1 MTETLL
7 TEYLDFAKSL
17 AHDAGVVMKRYFRA
31 QDLKTEWKKDNTP
44 LTIADTTINQQVIDR
59 VKAAYPEHGILG
71 EEASYEPKRQLIW
84 VVDPIDG
91 TMPFSLG
98 LPLSMFSLAL
108 VDRTDGQAVIGVAY
122 DPQLD
127 HMYTAA
133 RGLGAHLNDT
143 LVQCT
148 NQTKM
153 ENTYSSVLGGMNP
166 KNNFKFLTGKCSD
179 LMRELG
185 NRPHC
190 LYSQVYSATRV
201 ASGEFITSIF
211 GFGSAWD
218 SAAVSVIVEEAGGV
232 VTNIFGKP
240 RRYDGWG
247 DGCILSA
254 NPTIHRIALKVVSRC
269 IQEK

>member
-1 MTETLL
+1 MTEALL
-7 TEYLDFAKSL
+7 QEYLDFAKSL

-31 QDLKTEWKKDNTP
+31 QDLITEWKSDNTP
-44 LTIADTTINQQVIDR
+44 LTVADTTINRQVIDR
-59 VKAAYPEHGILG
+59 VKATYLEHGVLG
-71 EEASYEPKRQLIW
+71 EEDSFEPERQLIW
-84 VVDPIDG
+84 VLDPIDG

-133 RGLGAHLNDT
+133 RGLGAHLNDA
-143 LVQCT
+143 VIRCT
-148 NQTKM
+148 DQTETK
-153 ENTYSSVLGGMNP
+153 NTYSSVLGGMNP
-166 KNNFKFLTGKCSD
+166 KNKFKFQTGKCGD
-179 LMRELG
+179 LMREFG
-185 NRPHC
+185 NKPFC

-218 SAAVSVIVEEAGGV
+218 SAAVSIIVEEAGGI
-232 VTNIFGKP
+232 VTDIFGKK
-240 RRYDGWG
+240 RHYDDWG
-247 DGCILSA
+247 NGCILSA
-254 NPTIHRIALKVVSRC
+254 NAKIHEAALEVVSQC
-269 IQEK
+269 IEEL